1 MKYLLIL
8 LVIPFLS
15 ATECGKKKKDALP
28 TEVQTEIVDTKIDSI
43 PACVQKLIDDGNK
56 ETPSTA
62 PIQVDEYLYKDKK
75 VYLAIAQCCDF
86 FNLLYD
92 ENCKEICAP
101 TGGFTGKGDGKCP
114 DFEKEA
120 KLIKTIWKEKSE

>member
-1 MKYLLIL
+1 MRQIFFLLLRKGEIEEIKKTAEIL
-8 LVIPFLS
+8 KVSYKIIDAQIRFENEINIT
-15 ATECGKKKKDALP
+15 TEAEKKREAFKK
-28 TEVQTEIVDTKIDSI
+28 IY
-43 PACVQKLIDDGNK
+43 
-56 ETPSTA
+56 
-62 PIQVDEYLYKDKK
+62 QVDEYLYKDKK

>member
-15 ATECGKKKKDALP
+15 ASECGKKKKDAASA
-28 TEVQTEIVDTKIDSI
+28 EEQTEIVDTKIDSI

-56 ETPSTA
+56 EIPSTA
-62 PIQVDEYLYKDKK
+62 PIQIDEYLFKGKK
-75 VYLAIAQCCDF
+75 AYLAKAQCCDF
-86 FNLLYD
+86 FDLLYD

-101 TGGFTGKGDGKCP
+101 TGGFTGRGDGKCP

-120 KLIKTIWKEKSE
+120 KFIKTIWKE

>member
-1 MKYLLIL
+1 MKYLLL
-8 LVIPFLS
+8 LLAIPFLS
-15 ATECGKKKKDALP
+15 NSECGKKKTDTVT
-28 TEVQTEIVDTKIDSI
+28 TEEQTEIVDTKNDSI

-62 PIQVDEYLYKDKK
+62 PTQVDEYIYKDKK
-75 VYLAIAQCCDF
+75 VYLAIAHCCDF

-120 KLIKTIWKEKSE
+120 KYIRTIWKEKNE

>member
-56 ETPSTA
+56 ENPSTA
-62 PIQVDEYLYKDKK
+62 PTQVDEYLYKDKK